1 MTFEEAEYFSD
12 YLKNFDM
19 NQMTMQIHKTDAII
33 KPKIKLS
40 NVIIKN
46 KENKTIK
53 EIKEDKH
60 DGH

>member
-1 MTFEEAEYFSD
+1 
-12 YLKNFDM
+12 
-19 NQMTMQIHKTDAII
+19 MTMQIHKTDTII

-46 KENKTIK
+46 KENKIIK

-60 DGH
+60 DSH